1 MSDQSVECKYLL
13 GALLVETQQQV
24 YHPQFGAGTLLKTFM
39 GGFEWEVQFES
50 GRRFR
55 LPAKEFDRGSQPA
68 TQDGYVT
75 RPLPERA
82 AVLEVDQFRAQQT
95 LEALRV

>member
-1 MSDQSVECKYLL
+1 M
-13 GALLVETQQQV
+13 ETQQV

-55 LPAKEFDRGSQPA
+55 LPAKEFDQGSYTA
-68 TQDGYVT
+68 IRSENHA
-75 RPLPERA
+75 RPLPARA
-82 AVLEVDQFRAQQT
+82 VVLEVDQFRAQ
-95 LEALRV
+95 